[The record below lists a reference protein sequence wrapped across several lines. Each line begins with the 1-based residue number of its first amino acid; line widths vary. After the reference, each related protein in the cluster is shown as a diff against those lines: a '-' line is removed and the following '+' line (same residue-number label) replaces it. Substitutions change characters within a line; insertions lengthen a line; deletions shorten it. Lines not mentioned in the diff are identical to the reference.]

1 MSRMAFERVL
11 ITGIAGHVGAN
22 LARAC
27 LRNGLEVHGL
37 VRSTTDLWRLQDSSL
52 AVRLHSVD
60 LTCYDSVCRIVEEV
74 APDVVFHCAAERRQ
88 EYPATLMGNVLG
100 TANLLEATR
109 PDSKLRFVHLA
120 SSLEY
125 GPSDRPLRETDRLQP
140 TTRYGASKAGGTLLA
155 QQAAHSGQRHVV
167 VLRLFH
173 VYGPW
178 ESPHRLVP
186 TAIMAAHT
194 GTELHLTTGDFRRDY
209 IYVDDVVTAC
219 LRAAEAER
227 ISGEAI
233 NIGTGVETSNE
244 ELVHHVEGVMGRQI
258 PVNIDAY
265 APRETDTNHWVADIR
280 KAEQLMGWRPTR
292 SVLAGLTETRNWLE
306 EHEQI
311 YAGGR

>member
-1 MSRMAFERVL
+1 M
-11 ITGIAGHVGAN
+11 
-22 LARAC
+22 
-27 LRNGLEVHGL
+27 
-37 VRSTTDLWRLQDSSL
+37 
-52 AVRLHSVD
+52 
-60 LTCYDSVCRIVEEV
+60 TCYDSVCRIVEEV
-74 APDVVFHCAAERRQ
+74 APDVVFHCATERRQ

-109 PDSKLRFVHLA
+109 LDSKLRFVHLA

-155 QQAAHSGQRHVV
+155 QQAAHSGRRHVV

-233 NIGTGVETSNE
+233 NIGTAVETSNE
-244 ELVHHVEGVMGRQI
+244 ELVHHVEGVMGVTHSDVSSGDI
-258 PVNIDAY
+258 EY
-265 APRETDTNHWVADIR
+265 A
-280 KAEQLMGWRPTR
+280 
-292 SVLAGLTETRNWLE
+292 LE
-306 EHEQI
+306 IIEGTFEKMSEWI
-311 YAGGR
+311 GSKIV